1 MCILPDSRQ
10 IFVIFLDIRSCSHK
24 KREPNVRHSASINY
38 QLKKLTMQKATTNTT
53 TTSNTRLALERQ
65 NRGELADATRVLRRL
80 KRKMFLKAVQDS
92 LKPVDLGNFVLD
104 LERDDSDCPSLDSIQ
119 PSSLRG
125 DDSFSS
131 ISEE

>member
-1 MCILPDSRQ
+1 
-10 IFVIFLDIRSCSHK
+10 
-24 KREPNVRHSASINY
+24 
-38 QLKKLTMQKATTNTT
+38 MQKATTNTT
-53 TTSNTRLALERQ
+53 TTSNTRLALERH

-92 LKPVDLGNFVLD
+92 LKPLDLGNFVLD